1 MTFGKR
7 GMKKKTEEET
17 HKNKQKQRKTKCA
30 HRSELWKLY
39 SFKLTKMNMRWNIVE
54 KKTLQFDTN
63 YCF

>member
-17 HKNKQKQRKTKCA
+17 HKNKQKQRKTNV
-30 HRSELWKLY
+30 
-39 SFKLTKMNMRWNIVE
+39 LTDQNCENYTRMNIRWNIVE